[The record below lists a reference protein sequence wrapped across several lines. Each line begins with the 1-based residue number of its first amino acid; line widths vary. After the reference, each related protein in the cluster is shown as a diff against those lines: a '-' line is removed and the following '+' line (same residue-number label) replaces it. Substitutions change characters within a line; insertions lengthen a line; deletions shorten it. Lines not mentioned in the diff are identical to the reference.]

1 MRGKFLIKRNVWNEN
16 NGKHTALELNESQQ
30 NTSRDLHSRSHY
42 TCFSPRAADSWIS
55 CPTRVGLCPKLMS
68 PFHPGTLKLRGTN
81 PIPVSTLL
89 FAKGLLVFLSTIA
102 AFTKKDVAESNT
114 EAEQHVSTHSS
125 LLIVST
131 EGDATDNV
139 NKDTHTHTCGTSS
152 SGHSQEDARALP
164 SLQASLHSH
173 PSLALK
179 RALHTA
185 AMLLLRAWQASSKRL
200 WKAAGVPVTAV
211 CTKLELRLHHP
222 CLLVF
227 IAEQQE
233 LALDCFK
240 ASLSQ
245 CC

>member
-102 AFTKKDVAESNT
+102 AFTKKDVAESKT

-139 NKDTHTHTCGTSS
+139 NKDTHTHTWHLQLRAQPGGCSC
-152 SGHSQEDARALP
+152 AALP
-164 SLQASLHSH
+164 AGFSPLSSLPGPETSPAHCSY
-173 PSLALK
+173 
-179 RALHTA
+179 A
-185 AMLLLRAWQASSKRL
+185 AAQGM
-200 WKAAGVPVTAV
+200 AG
-211 CTKLELRLHHP
+211 
-222 CLLVF
+222 
-227 IAEQQE
+227 QQ
-233 LALDCFK
+233 
-240 ASLSQ
+240 
-245 CC
+245 